1 MATYTYKIL
10 MRNDTVANW
19 TLTGST
25 ILEQGE
31 IGVAFSGTT
40 FYGMKIGDGTSSWDT
55 LDYIYD
61 FYTKSEI
68 QSNYLDTG
76 TTISDLNGYS
86 QAYLN
91 LEFARLDTS
100 GLTNYYTKSEVYT
113 KTQIDNNFISLNT
126 SGLTNYYLTGDTY
139 TKIEVNNLISG
150 FTTGSTDL
158 SDYYTKTEV
167 DNNFLSGNTTIT
179 DLSGYTQNYIDTNFM
194 PIFTGFTG
202 NLNLSG
208 QTGQVVLNITNGIIT
223 STGNTWI

>member
-10 MRNDTVANW
+10 MRNDTVSNW

-40 FYGMKIGDGTSSWDT
+40 FYGMKIGDGTSTWDT

-61 FYTKSEI
+61 FYTKSEV
-68 QSNYLDTG
+68 NYNFLDSG

-100 GLTNYYTKSEVYT
+100 GLTNYYTKSES
-113 KTQIDNNFISLNT
+113 NNLYVSLST

-139 TKIEVNNLISG
+139 TKS
-150 FTTGSTDL
+150 
-158 SDYYTKTEV
+158 EV

-179 DLSGYTQNYIDTNFM
+179 SLSGYTQSYIDTNFM
-194 PIFTGFTG
+194 PTFTGFTG